1 MSGLSVSEMS
11 EAGVAV
17 YRALRALLHHKLSG
31 KNEALIFSTTRST
44 TRKSASNCCRIWKQQ
59 QPEEGGTVDLLAFV
73 YCDRN
78 RQYFIA
84 SCSNISLGRQIQRT
98 RVQQLTDVETN
109 DDPVRVDM
117 ALDCPKAASTYFS
130 TCGKIDQHNR
140 CRQDTLNLE
149 KKIQCKHWHKR
160 VNMSIFGMIVVDSWM
175 LYKGCTGGNQLNQ
188 ATYYKALLDAL
199 IDEPLK
205 TQPETRRTSMS
216 TTSSGGS
223 VSTSVCASGLGMHLT
238 PTKRI
243 APATASS
250 TGRRMQIKCRVCL
263 QKTTWVCSLCH
274 EDPKLGDIG
283 AAYCHPK
290 SGRVCY
296 QRHMYEWHM

>member
-1 MSGLSVSEMS
+1 MRRPASPRLVVQRVPARPIAFGPEGFITMWGTSAIRSKRQPKGVKYAKHADVGDWVHAKGINVTSETNLKRWYGSIAMSKYFSGISI
-11 EAGVAV
+11 GV
-17 YRALRALLHHKLSG
+17 
-31 KNEALIFSTTRST
+31 TTTLNRD
-44 TRKSASNCCRIWKQQ
+44 
-59 QPEEGGTVDLLAFV
+59 EGGTVDLPAFV

-98 RVQQLTDVETN
+98 RVQQLTDVDTN

-117 ALDCPKAASTYFS
+117 ALDCPKVASTYYS

-149 KKIQCKHWHKR
+149 KKIQTNHWHKC

-188 ATYYKALLDAL
+188 NAYYKALIDAL

-205 TQPETRRTSMS
+205 TCQ
-216 TTSSGGS
+216 
-223 VSTSVCASGLGMHLT
+223 
-238 PTKRI
+238 KRVG
-243 APATASS
+243 PA
-250 TGRRMQIKCRVCL
+250 CL
-263 QKTTWVCSLCH
+263 Q
-274 EDPKLGDIG
+274 DR
-283 AAYCHPK
+283 
-290 SGRVCY
+290 RVHHC
-296 QRHMYEWHM
+296 QRRLVRLDWECA